1 MLNELLLASLIG
13 WMLIGA
19 LTGCY
24 TVYKVVTII
33 VKKCTKS
40 SLKETPNDKN

>member
-1 MLNELLLASLIG
+1 MMDNLLLASLIG

-24 TVYKVVTII
+24 TVYKVVTNI
-33 VKKCTKS
+33 VKKVHKIIS
-40 SLKETPNDKN
+40 KRNPK

>member
-24 TVYKVVTII
+24 TAYKVVTNI
-33 VKKCTKS
+33 VKKVHKIIYRRNP
-40 SLKETPNDKN
+40 K

>member
-13 WMLIGA
+13 WMLVGA
-19 LTGCY
+19 LAGCY

-33 VKKCTKS
+33 VKNVHKTITKRNP
-40 SLKETPNDKN
+40 K

>member
-24 TVYKVVTII
+24 TVYKIVTII
-33 VKKCTKS
+33 VKKVHKTIYKG
-40 SLKETPNDKN
+40 TPND

>member
-1 MLNELLLASLIG
+1 MLNELLLASLTG

-24 TVYKVVTII
+24 TAYKVVTII
-33 VKKCTKS
+33 AKKVY
-40 SLKETPNDKN
+40 KNIYKRNPK

>member
-13 WMLIGA
+13 LMLVGA
-19 LTGCY
+19 LEGCY

-33 VKKCTKS
+33 VKKVHKIIY
-40 SLKETPNDKN
+40 KRNPK